1 MAYSRAMKLAVYYR
15 VSTPG
20 QAEDDAYGF
29 DRQRADVDKWLVAHP
44 DASVV
49 AEYRDVASGASADR
63 AGLATMLSSEL
74 FDAVLVPS
82 WDRLARDV
90 MLDGWIRYTFE
101 KRGVRVLS
109 ATQENGIDPT
119 SKLTQSILAAVA
131 EFDRHAIAQRLAGG
145 RKAKAA
151 HGGYAHGQPPYGTK
165 AARGSKV
172 LTIEQT
178 EYEILDV
185 MRAARDAKK
194 TYRAIA
200 ELLNDL
206 GYFSRNGKRWGP
218 SSVHGAL
225 ASMER
230 VRLVASEPATP

>member
-1 MAYSRAMKLAVYYR
+1 MRVAVYYR

-29 DRQRADVDKWLVAHP
+29 DRQRADVGKWLSAHP
-44 DASVV
+44 DASVLT
-49 AEYRDVASGASADR
+49 EYRDVASGASADR
-63 AGLATMLSSEL
+63 AGLATMLAGEG

-101 KRGVRVLS
+101 KRGIRVLS

-151 HGGYAHGQPPYGTK
+151 QGGYAHGQPPYGTK
-165 AARGSKV
+165 AVRGSKV
-172 LTIEQT
+172 LTIEPL
-178 EYEILDV
+178 EYEILGT
-185 MRAARDAKK
+185 MRCARDSGK

-200 ELLNDL
+200 NLLNGRGCL
-206 GYFSRNGKRWGP
+206 SRNGKPWGP

-225 ASMER
+225 STIER
-230 VRLVASEPATP
+230 VRLVDLSSAPT